1 MPYIR
6 RILCIDDDP
15 DALRVLSEYLAL
27 EGYEVVAA
35 TDGASGIQ
43 MLAQEEVQLVIT
55 DLNMP
60 GLTGMDV
67 IEIVHKNYPDL
78 QIMVV
83 TGYGTIETVLEA
95 LHKGAVDYLV
105 KPYLLEILKLSLG
118 KAERQMAVEE
128 RLRRAEEAGAAPE
141 AGRLLEALPLPTAL
155 LGADRRPLVQNS
167 RFATLF
173 AWGAAGPEAL
183 PPKQRQRLL
192 DFLDARGG
200 EDSLLLRL
208 GRPAARERV
217 LELSLMPLSGGSGQA
232 LLQASDVDFVETPRE
247 DGLDEALL
255 VVSPGGIVLWANGGA
270 VDWFGLGE
278 DDLPTLAGLL
288 GEALEPGPLAQLTD
302 TLPATAAFSWTGRV
316 KPRGVGAL
324 TVRIHATPLL
334 DERLRRRGTV
344 LSLRP
349 KGQDPGEKPYDRRR
363 PAEEVLPLLMTG
375 EQGRVRWVSEGLARQ
390 SLLPAD
396 ALLQRPLEEALTLLQ
411 PGPGGGRHFEEAARA
426 MQPDGLLVELRPR
439 DPGPVVLDIEEQKA
453 KLFRASSFLSHLLSE
468 AGADDHARLRE
479 RLDEVARTLAG
490 AGSFRR
496 AALYLCNG
504 ETVLGWGFGG
514 YAEEEEARVRQ
525 DPQWRRL
532 CEDEDADAVLAR
544 IGTARLVLG
553 TPARERGSAEAGAWP
568 SGAFLTL
575 PILDRLQCE
584 VGRLR
589 LDDPAS
595 RVLPNE
601 AQVHIIELMLRH
613 VALSLDELELER
625 QVARSEARYQDLYE
639 NAKYSIIVVDTE
651 NGRILDANREAE
663 RLTGYERGELIGKPI
678 WETRAEEHQETARR
692 HWLKTLQ
699 RDMTSFE
706 NVPLKRKDGSTI
718 FVEYNC
724 MFTEFNGRPV
734 VQSFYRDVTEKQA
747 LEFSLIQSQKLAGL
761 GQLSAGVAHELRNP
775 LGIMNSSLF
784 YISTTCERDD
794 LKLPDQVKKHL
805 GIIKNEVDRSRKI
818 IENLLSFSRVSSQER
833 ERVDLGELLRA
844 TLDLVKKELLVNNIR
859 LVTELEDLPCVLLNL
874 DELKQ
879 AFLNII
885 LNATQ
890 AMPGGGLLRIRSRLE
905 GGRLQISFEDT
916 GQGISKDDLPNVLN
930 PFFTT
935 KEPGMGTG
943 LGLSLTHSFIRRA
956 GGDLTLESELGIG
969 TTVRIYLPTGGD
981 QEHP

>member
-1 MPYIR
+1 MPHIR

-27 EGYEVVAA
+27 EGYEVLAA
-35 TDGASGIQ
+35 PDGASGIQ

-67 IEIVHKNYPDL
+67 IEIVHKNYPRL

-118 KAERQMAVEE
+118 KAERQVEAEE
-128 RLRRAEEAGAAPE
+128 RLRRLEEAGGAPE
-141 AGRLLEALPLPTAL
+141 AEALLEALPLPTAL
-155 LGADRRPLVQNS
+155 LDGRRRPRACNS
-167 RFATLF
+167 RFNQLF
-173 AWGAAGPEAL
+173 AWDAEGPGAL
-183 PPKQRQRLL
+183 PPKPRQRLL

-208 GRPAARERV
+208 ARPGGRERV
-217 LELSLMPLSGGSGQA
+217 LELSLLPVAGGEQA
-232 LLQASDVDFVETPRE
+232 LLQASEVDLVESPRE
-247 DGLDEALL
+247 DGLEEALL
-255 VVSPGGIVLWANGGA
+255 VVSPGGVVLWANSAA
-270 VDWFGLGE
+270 VEWFGLGE
-278 DDLPTLAGLL
+278 EDLPTLAGLL
-288 GEALEPGPLAQLTD
+288 EDALEPAQRALLTD
-302 TLPATAAFSWTGRV
+302 LLPATAAFVWTGHVR
-316 KPRGVGAL
+316 PRGGTAL
-324 TVRIHATPLL
+324 GVRILATPLL

-344 LSLRP
+344 LALRP
-349 KGQDPGEKPYDRRR
+349 AGQDCGEPPFDRRR
-363 PAEEVLPLLMTG
+363 QAEEVLPLLRVG

-390 SLLPAD
+390 APAGAAD
-396 ALLQRPLEEALTLLQ
+396 LLQRPLEEALDLLK
-411 PGPGGGRHFEEAARA
+411 PGGERRFVEAARA
-426 MQPDGLLVELRPR
+426 AQPDGLLVELRPR
-439 DPGPVVLDIEEQKA
+439 DPGPVELDIEEQKA
-453 KLFRASSFLSHLLSE
+453 KLFRASSVLSHLLSE
-468 AGADDHARLRE
+468 AGAGGHARLHE
-479 RLDEVARTLAG
+479 RLEEVAHTLVD
-490 AGSFRR
+490 AGSFGR
-496 AALYLCNG
+496 AALYLRND
-504 ETVLGWGFGG
+504 ETVLAWGFAG
-514 YAEEEEARVRQ
+514 YPAAEEEAARQ
-525 DPQWRRL
+525 DPLWRRR
-532 CEDEDADAVLAR
+532 CEE
-544 IGTARLVLG
+544 GQ
-553 TPARERGSAEAGAWP
+553 
-568 SGAFLTL
+568 GAFLTL
-575 PILDRLQCE
+575 PILDRQQRE

-589 LDDPAS
+589 LDDPAGAAP
-595 RVLPNE
+595 PNV
-601 AQVHIIELMLRH
+601 AQRHMIELMLRH
-613 VALSLDELELER
+613 VALALDELELER

-639 NAKYSIIVVDTE
+639 NAKYSIILVDSE
-651 NGRILDANREAE
+651 SGRVLDANREAE
-663 RLTGYERGELIGKPI
+663 KLTGYERGELIGKPI
-678 WETRAEEHQETARR
+678 WETRAAQDQEAARR

-699 RDMTSFE
+699 REMTSFE
-706 NVPLKRKDGSTI
+706 NVPLLRKDGTTV

-775 LGIMNSSLF
+775 LGIMNSSLY
-784 YISTTCERDD
+784 YINSTIEREE
-794 LKLPDQVKKHL
+794 LRLPDQVKKHL

-818 IENLLSFSRVSSQER
+818 IDNLLSFSRVSSQER

-859 LVTELEDLPCVLLNL
+859 LVTELEDLPCVHLNL

-890 AMPGGGLLRIRSRLE
+890 AMPGGGLLRIRARRE
-905 GGRLQISFEDT
+905 DGRVHLSFEDT
-916 GQGISKDDLPNVLN
+916 GQGISKENLPNVLN

-956 GGDLTLESELGIG
+956 GGELTLESELGIG
-969 TTVRIYLPTGGD
+969 TTVRITLPTGGSK
-981 QEHP
+981 EHP